1 MAKDEWTSW
10 GTIGGWPIR
19 SEHIWMLGITGGFV
33 LLIIIILFASSD
45 GSDEGIPEDAAIEES
60 TVTTESTDSRGAEDT
75 LFPGHNERAIKML
88 AGGIARLSLRYGI
101 VIDEMM
107 LREMLRDDTGGP
119 LMDADEGDRF
129 AVWVSDIFYDDDDL
143 ADELEKSIREDGD
156 DPREVMQS
164 FADRVERFRQSKLN
178 SS

>member
-10 GTIGGWPIR
+10 GTISGRTIR
-19 SEHIWMLGITGGFV
+19 SWHIWMLGITGGIV
-33 LLIIIILFASSD
+33 LLIILFALS
-45 GSDEGIPEDAAIEES
+45 GGADEGISEDTATEKS
-60 TVTTESTDSRGAEDT
+60 TVATDSTGSSGTEST
-75 LFPGHNERAIKML
+75 LFPGHNERVIKLL

-107 LREMLRDDTGGP
+107 LREMLRDSTNSLRITD
-119 LMDADEGDRF
+119 DEGDRF
-129 AVWVSDIFYDDDDL
+129 AVWVADMLSDDDDL
-143 ADELEKSIREDGD
+143 ANELEKSIREDGD